1 MLRRINQ
8 ALPGLLLGIVFYGL
22 ALWLV
27 GIWFVGDRIQY
38 TVGLWIGVALAAG
51 MTVNMAI
58 VILDTVEAMEENR
71 SSRKPLLYAV
81 VRYVVLVAAFLAV
94 WYLKIGNVIAMFA
107 GVMGLKIAAYLQPF
121 THKFSVALQG
131 RSLHGRR
138 IKNKKI

>member
-51 MTVNMAI
+51 MAVNMAI
-58 VILDTVEAMEENR
+58 VILDTVEAMEEKR

-121 THKFSVALQG
+121 THKFIVAFQG

-138 IKNKKI
+138 MKNKKI

>member
-51 MTVNMAI
+51 MAVNMAI

-121 THKFSVALQG
+121 THKFIVALQG
-131 RSLHGRR
+131 RTLHGRR

>member
-27 GIWFVGDRIQY
+27 GIWFVGNRIQY

-51 MTVNMAI
+51 MAVNMAI

-107 GVMGLKIAAYLQPF
+107 GVMGLKIAAYLHP
-121 THKFSVALQG
+121 
-131 RSLHGRR
+131 
-138 IKNKKI
+138 

>member
-51 MTVNMAI
+51 MASFP
-58 VILDTVEAMEENR
+58 R
-71 SSRKPLLYAV
+71 
-81 VRYVVLVAAFLAV
+81 
-94 WYLKIGNVIAMFA
+94 
-107 GVMGLKIAAYLQPF
+107 
-121 THKFSVALQG
+121 
-131 RSLHGRR
+131 
-138 IKNKKI
+138 

>member
-27 GIWFVGDRIQY
+27 GVWFVGDRIQY
-38 TVGLWIGVALAAG
+38 TAGLWIGVALAAG
-51 MTVNMAI
+51 MAVNMAI

-71 SSRKPLLYAV
+71 SSRKPLLYAI
-81 VRYVVLVAAFLAV
+81 VRYAVLVAAFLAV

-121 THKFSVALQG
+121 THKFIVAFQG

-138 IKNKKI
+138 MKNKKI

>member
-51 MTVNMAI
+51 MAVNMAI

-107 GVMGLKIAAYLQPF
+107 GVMGLKTAAYLQPF
-121 THKFSVALQG
+121 THKFIVALQG

>member
-1 MLRRINQ
+1 M
-8 ALPGLLLGIVFYGL
+8 GIVFYGL

-27 GIWFVGDRIQY
+27 GIWFVGNRIQY

-51 MTVNMAI
+51 MAVNMAI
-58 VILDTVEAMEENR
+58 VTVEAMEENR

-121 THKFSVALQG
+121 THKFIVALQG